1 MSELMVRVV
10 AYIRPHKLEEVK
22 TAIVA
27 EGVTGMTVSEAR
39 GTGSGSEASDWF
51 RGREHVVSLPARIKI
66 EVVIPAEMQ
75 ERIVEAI
82 VQSARTGREG
92 DGKVFVLPE
101 LDAVR
106 IRTGERGE
114 AAL

>member
-1 MSELMVRVV
+1 MVRVV
-10 AYIRPHKLEEVK
+10 SYIRPHKLDEVK

-39 GTGSGSEASDWF
+39 GTGSSSEASDWF
-51 RGREHVVSLPARIKI
+51 RGRERVVSLPARIKI
-66 EVVIPAEMQ
+66 EVVIPAEMK

-82 VQSARTGREG
+82 VQSARTGRDG